1 MVTLTDPHVPTLNRL
16 LAALPHEEY
25 KRFAPQLEPVY
36 LAKGRIIYNADDIVR
51 HAYFPL
57 DGMFSLLSTTKDGST
72 IEVAVVGNEGM
83 IGIPAILRV
92 DKIPYQVM
100 VQSSAFAMRVNKG
113 SLDREFSRMEGLH
126 DLLLRYTHALLL
138 QVAQWVVCAHFH
150 TVKQRLCCLLL
161 VGRRRVKSDTLY
173 LTQELLAHLLGV
185 TRTRVTMTA
194 TTLRREKLIR
204 YCRGTI
210 TILNRQALEET
221 ACECYRVVTE
231 DIDQLI
237 AA

>member
-1 MVTLTDPHVPTLNRL
+1 MSTLKDPHLNRL

-25 KRFAPQLEPVY
+25 KRFTPQLEPVY
-36 LAKGRIIYNADDIVR
+36 LAKGRVIYKADDIVS

-72 IEVAVVGNEGM
+72 LEVAIVGNEGM
-83 IGIPAILRV
+83 VGIPSIWTV
-92 DKIPYQVM
+92 DKIPYQVT
-100 VQSSAFAMRVNKG
+100 VQNSAFAMRVNKG

-126 DLLLRYTHALLL
+126 DLLLRYTHALLME
-138 QVAQWVVCAHFH
+138 VTQWVVCAHFH
-150 TVKQRLCCLLL
+150 TVEQRLCCLLL
-161 VGRRRVKSDTLY
+161 IGRNRVKSDTLY
-173 LTQELLAHLLGV
+173 LTQELLAHRLGV

-194 TTLRREKLIR
+194 ANLQREKLIR

-210 TILNRQALEET
+210 TILNRQGLEET

-231 DIDQLI
+231 DIDQFI